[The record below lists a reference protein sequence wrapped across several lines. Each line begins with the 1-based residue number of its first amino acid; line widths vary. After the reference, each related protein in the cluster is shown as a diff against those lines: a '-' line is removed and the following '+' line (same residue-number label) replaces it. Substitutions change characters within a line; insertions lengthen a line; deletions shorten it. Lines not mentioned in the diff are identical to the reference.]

1 MAPPKPIP
9 KPAPKPAPKP
19 VPRPP
24 PVIIIN
30 PGTGN
35 TNNPNC
41 YRPDNTYSCPVDTR
55 RKRSNGLY
63 VGIAFAAMFAL
74 VVLILAA
81 IHFARWRARR
91 RALKERAALEVEG
104 KSVDNSDGLTAA
116 AFGGAGGGVVVGGVD
131 GVDGGVSGME
141 QIQGQAIAM
150 PYGVPTYPMPTPN
163 VFVNPASSGLKEYV
177 DEKVDAGG
185 LSFLPISS
193 RPDTPEETPEV
204 SYTSPP
210 SSILPT
216 DNTAIINEDHTPITN
231 ASIDVPGPKE
241 EWTPESIHI
250 PGGSVDTPPSS
261 KQ

>member
-1 MAPPKPIP
+1 MDI
-9 KPAPKPAPKP
+9 
-19 VPRPP
+19 
-24 PVIIIN
+24 
-30 PGTGN
+30 TH
-35 TNNPNC
+35 
-41 YRPDNTYSCPVDTR
+41 

-104 KSVDNSDGLTAA
+104 KPVDNSDGLTAA

-141 QIQGQAIAM
+141 QIQDQAIAR

-163 VFVNPASSGLKEYV
+163 VFVNPASSELEEYV
-177 DEKVDAGG
+177 DEKVEAGG

-193 RPDTPEETPEV
+193 RPDTPAEETPEV
-204 SYTSPP
+204 PYTSPL

-216 DNTAIINEDHTPITN
+216 DNTVIINKDHTPITN
-231 ASIDVPGPKE
+231 ASSDDPGPKE
-241 EWTPESIHI
+241 EWTPESFHI
-250 PGGSVDTPPSS
+250 PDGSVDIPPS